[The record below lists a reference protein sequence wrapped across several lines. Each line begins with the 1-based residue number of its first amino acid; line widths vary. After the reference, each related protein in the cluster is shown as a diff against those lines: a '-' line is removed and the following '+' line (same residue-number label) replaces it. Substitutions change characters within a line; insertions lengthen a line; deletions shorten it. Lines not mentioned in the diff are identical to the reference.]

1 MSFRQD
7 RCIKAKAKLQENSS
21 FLSDFFAE
29 GGQAEDEDEDEDER
43 KTRMRKERQERYKLK
58 AKRNKAD
65 LGFEDSDL
73 DDVEDEE
80 LEQLD
85 DEEGDS
91 EDESDDEQEG
101 NSSKRGI
108 KFDLSKNE
116 YRSDSEKDGS
126 EDELVDGEQFGKQ
139 FNELD
144 EEEKSAFQLRQE
156 RLRNRIA
163 DMEEAALGEKS
174 WQLRGEVDSASRP
187 KNSLLEEV
195 LEFDSTTRPAP
206 VITEETTLR
215 LEDIIKQRIK
225 DKAWDDVER
234 KIKPLNEP
242 QEFRKTLVL
251 NQEKSKESLS
261 QIYEKD
267 YLKTMDKLN
276 PNKDVLEK
284 ADEPKEHKDIR
295 EQMRALFVKLDALSN
310 FFYTPKPVAPE
321 AKIITNTPAINME
334 EVAPV
339 GVSEAA
345 LLAPEEVKARP
356 KGDVIG
362 STERTR
368 TDKNRQRR
376 QKKVKQQQIHKAAEK
391 KEAEKAKLG
400 ITSSTKEEQKKLM
413 AKVTKGRNVLKVI
426 KCIL

>member
-1 MSFRQD
+1 
-7 RCIKAKAKLQENSS
+7 
-21 FLSDFFAE
+21 
-29 GGQAEDEDEDEDER
+29 
-43 KTRMRKERQERYKLK
+43 MRKERQERYKLK

-85 DEEGDS
+85 DEEGGS
-91 EDESDDEQEG
+91 EEESDDDEKG
-101 NSSKRGI
+101 DSSKRSI

-116 YRSDSEKDGS
+116 YRSDSEIDGS
-126 EDELVDGEQFGKQ
+126 EGELEGDGEQP
-139 FNELD
+139 NELD

-206 VITEETTLR
+206 IITEETTLR

-251 NQEKSKESLS
+251 NQEKSKESLA

-267 YLKTMDKLN
+267 YLKAMDKLN

-284 ADEPKEHKDIR
+284 ADEPKEHKEIR

-339 GVSEAA
+339 GVSDAA

-362 STERTR
+362 RTERTR
-368 TDKNRQRR
+368 TDKNRERR
-376 QKKVKQQQIHKAAEK
+376 QKKVKQQRIHKAAEK
-391 KEAEKAKLG
+391 KDAEKAKLG

-426 KCIL
+426 LQYIKNQLRNDYILQKIKICSNFYVTLENLIEFYFPKFHR